1 MAYQRIHLQE
11 QQEQEGHLMPER
23 EGYKTIDLIAQE
35 LNATQDEIR
44 ALISLLG
51 IQPTIFR
58 EDKRRRFYSPQDVQR
73 MREAINR

>member
-1 MAYQRIHLQE
+1 
-11 QQEQEGHLMPER
+11 MPEIN
-23 EGYKTIDLIAQE
+23 GFKTIDLITKE
-35 LNATQDEIR
+35 LNASEEEVR

-73 MREAINR
+73 MKAALEAGRQGEH